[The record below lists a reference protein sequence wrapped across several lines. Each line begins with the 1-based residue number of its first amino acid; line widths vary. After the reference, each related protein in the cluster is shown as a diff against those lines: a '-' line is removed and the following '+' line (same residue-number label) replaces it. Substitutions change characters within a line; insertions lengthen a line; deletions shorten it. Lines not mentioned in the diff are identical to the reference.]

1 MVTTFQPRKIQW
13 FNMIWR
19 SLAVL
24 SLNTCKLNEFRV
36 LSLKCCGKS
45 KTNGRVW
52 TPGTL
57 ALWMYPVC
65 CCLLTPVHSVED
77 QVKGRHWSRFLIL
90 IFVLFF
96 TLLNPHIRRPN
107 PPPTKYVK
115 RNILSRVERV
125 WNFKFSLSLT
135 KCHFWHIWLE
145 LSTRLGRLAFALSD
159 LGPIFAPRAPYSGA
173 LPPLTTWASLFTQN
187 QMCQM
192 IKRKVHIIKM
202 HSQTYSQSQIQQDG
216 GNVFCSSR
224 FLFWSHFSDLHILKY
239 RIGKFQYNLGWTCIQ
254 F

>member
-1 MVTTFQPRKIQW
+1 MLWKIQ
-13 FNMIWR
+13 NKWR
-19 SLAVL
+19 SLD
-24 SLNTCKLNEFRV
+24 S
-36 LSLKCCGKS
+36 
-45 KTNGRVW
+45 W
-52 TPGTL
+52 
-57 ALWMYPVC
+57 
-65 CCLLTPVHSVED
+65 D
-77 QVKGRHWSRFLIL
+77 SRFVDVSRLLLSSHTSAQCGRPGERATLIPIPDPYFRSFL
-90 IFVLFF
+90 YP
-96 TLLNPHIRRPN
+96 PHIRRPN

-239 RIGKFQYNLGWTCIQ
+239 KIGKFQYNSGWTCIQ